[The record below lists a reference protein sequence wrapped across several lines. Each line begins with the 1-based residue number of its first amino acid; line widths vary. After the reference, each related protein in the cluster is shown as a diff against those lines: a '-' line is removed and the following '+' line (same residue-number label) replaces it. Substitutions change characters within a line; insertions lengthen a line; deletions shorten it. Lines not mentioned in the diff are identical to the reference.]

1 MSITY
6 QIGYNAAMKEMVE
19 AFTSDS
25 YQNQIIYDGIK
36 KMVEEG
42 MPNVYWDAEEIMDYA
57 NNLLE
62 GGVK

>member
-1 MSITY
+1 MIY
-6 QIGYNAAMKEMVE
+6 EIAYDVGYNDAVE
-19 AFTSDS
+19 EFTSDS
-25 YQNQIIYDGIK
+25 YQNQIVYAGIK
-36 KMVEEG
+36 KMVEKG